1 MKVIEWRK
9 SQIIQKTKDL
19 LVMTD
24 TVGATLTL
32 TVFTHTNIETVIVN
46 PANFRGA
53 PISLGAD

>member
-9 SQIIQKTKDL
+9 SQIIQSPRDQ
-19 LVMTD
+19 LVD
-24 TVGATLTL
+24 PVGATLTL

-46 PANFRGA
+46 PANFREA

>member
-24 TVGATLTL
+24 TVGATLT
-32 TVFTHTNIETVIVN
+32 FSHTNIETVIVN